1 MMRIL
6 FILAAASVTIAPSMI
21 AQNPTV
27 CVFQQKQKHT
37 QDTDATAVA
46 TALTSHKAS
55 GGPTFN
61 FVPVSGFAAKEID
74 AEAQRRNCAWVLTLW
89 REQSPPDTPNYA
101 GTLGSTASPN
111 TGGVTRSVVAGNP
124 DVQQEAA
131 LDGDML
137 EYTLRKGDSHK
148 AIAHGSNNEPPLYD
162 PVVAS
167 IEKKLDKG
175 K

>member
-1 MMRIL
+1 
-6 FILAAASVTIAPSMI
+6 
-21 AQNPTV
+21 
-27 CVFQQKQKHT
+27 
-37 QDTDATAVA
+37 
-46 TALTSHKAS
+46 
-55 GGPTFN
+55 
-61 FVPVSGFAAKEID
+61 
-74 AEAQRRNCAWVLTLW
+74 
-89 REQSPPDTPNYA
+89 
-101 GTLGSTASPN
+101 
-111 TGGVTRSVVAGNP
+111 VVAGNP